1 MKYLIRTVIVIVAI
15 VVLAIAGLFLYLT
28 DERLKNLVVPQANEA
43 LGREI
48 QLDNISF
55 TLFRTFPNFGLALS
69 GLSVP
74 DDYGDAVVSL
84 DQLLVSIRLMP
95 LLSGNVEVTRL
106 DIVRADL
113 AYVVF
118 PDGSTNFDFL
128 FEEDDVPA
136 TESTST
142 IDLNRVRIV
151 NSNIRYLDYQ
161 SDTQAELMGLNMNM
175 SIRLAETIE
184 TDVDATLGKLNLT
197 HKGSKMINGL
207 ALRLVQT
214 SELDMENETLIISD
228 GTLNIRGLELD
239 MTGRI
244 ENWSDEMLHLDL
256 TMASKSDNFG
266 ALLELIPDEYKAE
279 LQGITTRGSLQL
291 EAMIQGSLGDNQL
304 PDFNVILAVQ
314 DGYMKHP
321 KAAEPVEDIQI
332 NLVADNNRVE
342 ISNFRA
348 KANVNMV
355 DIRGLINQPLSD
367 DPDFDLS
374 GILSLDLGTIETFY
388 PISEQG
394 IALKGKLDVRA
405 DGKGVFSDVENALF
419 NADVVLA
426 DGYLRYLEVPQAIE
440 GINLR
445 LNATPRKIEIAS
457 LEAKTLQNTLALS
470 GAITEPLDS
479 NRIGYDLK
487 ANARFD
493 LATIKEFY
501 PIDEDTLSVRG
512 EFAFEGTA
520 RGRVSTPD
528 QAIING
534 TMTFQKGYVRHKSIA
549 RPIEEISLDSRLTT
563 TEFQIRRM
571 AMKSGSNTIEGD
583 GRIRN
588 YLKPVPELD
597 VKFKAS
603 FNLAEIEDF
612 YSLQEVLLA
621 LTGQATMDLALRGPI
636 DDFDKIRF
644 NGSVQVSNVT
654 VIGDSLPAPITGMT
668 GNMTFSDMDVQLRNF
683 TMMMG
688 SSDYVL
694 EGRLMN
700 WRNLFELPGTVAP
713 ATLNATY
720 RAKKLNIDEYVDWE
734 EENEEP
740 LIVEFPNLKS
750 QLVANIDSLIILGI
764 PITNIS
770 GQGETDPRFLRI
782 SSAKA
787 TMFGG
792 AATGRFEWEIYEPRY
807 TIMHFIGR
815 LENVQAQDFFKEFQM
830 GGKSKLSE
838 YITGSFTTQVDYK
851 SGVDAFFNQDA
862 PTIVANGD
870 FGIARARLR
879 GHPTQNV
886 ISDLLRSPE
895 LKDLSL
901 DSWTALFSI
910 NDGVLTLSN
919 MNLTSRDIGL
929 VMNGNQNLIEDQ
941 LNYKIRLR
949 LPERYGARLAAIV
962 TAETVTALT
971 QPDGIIILPLALVG
985 TSEQPRV
992 TIDTEVVQSMVTEY
1006 LRRRGTEQVEDAARR
1021 LLRGIRGN

>member
-15 VVLAIAGLFLYLT
+15 FVLAIAGLFLYLT
-28 DERLKNLVVPQANEA
+28 DERLKELVVPQANEA

-55 TLFRTFPNFGLALS
+55 TLVRTFPNFGLALS

-74 DDYGDAVVSL
+74 DDSGDAVVSL

-95 LLSGNVEVTRL
+95 LLNGNVEVTRL
-106 DIVRADL
+106 DVIRADL

-118 PDGSTNFDFL
+118 PDGSTNIDFL
-128 FEEDDVPA
+128 FDEEDVPA
-136 TESTST
+136 AESTST
-142 IDLNRVRIV
+142 IDLNRVRV
-151 NSNIRYLDYQ
+151 VDSNIRYLDFQ
-161 SDTQAELMGLNMNM
+161 SDTQAELMGLNMSM

-184 TDVDATLGKLNLT
+184 TDVDATLGGLT
-197 HKGSKMINGL
+197 FTQKGTKMLSGL
-207 ALRLVQT
+207 VLKLVQT
-214 SELDMENETLIISD
+214 SELDMENEKLSISD
-228 GTLNIRGLELD
+228 ATLNIRGLELD
-239 MTGRI
+239 MSGEI
-244 ENWSDEMLHLDL
+244 SNWSGEFLNLDL
-256 TMASKSDNFG
+256 SLASKSDNFG
-266 ALLELIPDEYKAE
+266 ALLELIPDAYKSE

-291 EAMIQGSLGDNQL
+291 EAKILGVLGENQL
-304 PDFNVILAVQ
+304 PDFNLILAVQ
-314 DGYMKHP
+314 NGYMKHP
-321 KAAEPVEDIQI
+321 KADEPVEDIQI
-332 NLVADNNRVE
+332 NLVAHNNRVE
-342 ISNFRA
+342 ISNFKA
-348 KANVNMV
+348 KANVNTVEMKG
-355 DIRGLINQPLSD
+355 IINQPLSD
-367 DPDFDLS
+367 DPSFDMS
-374 GILSLDLGTIETFY
+374 GIISLDLGTIETFY
-388 PISEQG
+388 PISDQG
-394 IALKGKLDVRA
+394 IALRGKLDVRA
-405 DGKGVFSDVENALF
+405 EGKGVFSDVENALF
-419 NADVVLA
+419 NADLELA
-426 DGYLRYLEVPQAIE
+426 NGYLRYLEVPQAIE
-440 GINLR
+440 GINIR
-445 LNATPRKIEIAS
+445 LNATPRRMEIAS
-457 LEAKTLQNTLALS
+457 FEAKSVQNTLTMS
-470 GAITEPLDS
+470 GLITEPLDS

-487 ANARFD
+487 ANALFD
-493 LATIKEFY
+493 LTTIKEFY
-501 PIDEDTLSVRG
+501 PIDEDTLMVRG
-512 EFAFEGTA
+512 QFAFDGTA

-534 TMTFQKGYVRHKSIA
+534 TMTLQNGYVKHKSIA
-549 RPIEEISLDSRLTT
+549 RPIEDISLDSRLTA

-571 AMKSGSNTIEGD
+571 AMKSGTNTFEGD
-583 GRIRN
+583 GRVRN

-603 FNLAEIEDF
+603 LNLAEIEDF
-612 YSLQEVLLA
+612 YSMEEIMVA

-636 DDFDKIRF
+636 DDFNKIRF
-644 NGSVQVSNVT
+644 NGGVQVRDVT
-654 VIGDSLPAPITGMT
+654 VLGDSLPAPVTRLT

-694 EGRLMN
+694 EGRLVN
-700 WRNLFELPGTVAP
+700 WRNLFEPSGTVAP

-740 LIVEFPNLKS
+740 LVVELPNLKS
-750 QLVANIDSLIILGI
+750 QLAANIDSLIIMGI

-792 AATGRFEWEIYEPRY
+792 AATGRFEWEIYEPKY
-807 TIMHFIGR
+807 TFMHFSGR

-838 YITGSFTTQVDYK
+838 YITGSFTTQVNYK
-851 SGVDAFFNQDA
+851 SGVDALFNQDT

-870 FGIARARLR
+870 FGIARARLS

-910 NDGVLTLSN
+910 NDGILTLSN
-919 MNLTSRDIGL
+919 MNITSKDIGL

-992 TIDTEVVQSMVTEY
+992 TIDTEVVQSIVTEY